1 VSKPAVYLIDSSI
14 YVFRAW
20 FVLPDSITDRQGN
33 PVNAVYG
40 FSDFVYQLLTE
51 TRPHYVGFAFDES
64 LSSSYRN
71 EIYPDY
77 KANRESAPEE
87 LKRQFQYCRTL
98 LRASGLAE
106 FGSDRYEADDLI
118 GTLAHRYREAEH
130 DIHIVT
136 GDKDLAQLISER
148 DTWWDYA
155 RNNRLNSKGIE
166 KKFGVRPQQIADQL
180 AIAGDK
186 VDNIPGI
193 PGIGM
198 ATAAKLLRKF
208 GDIDHLLDNIE
219 KIGTMRVRGAGRLQA
234 LVKEHQDTVRLSRR
248 LTQITLDADTLLPD
262 LRPGEA
268 DLEALQMLFA
278 QLQFSPS
285 RRERWAEL
293 IGLRTKTADWP

>member
-1 VSKPAVYLIDSSI
+1 VSRPPVYLIDSSI

-20 FVLPDSITDRQGN
+20 FVLPDSITDREGN

-40 FSDFVYQLLTE
+40 FSDFVLQLLLQ
-51 TRPHYVGFAFDES
+51 TRPSYIGFAFDES
-64 LSSSYRN
+64 LASSFRN

-87 LKRQFQYCRTL
+87 LRRQFQYCRTL

-106 FGSDRYEADDLI
+106 FGSNRFEADDLI
-118 GTLAHRYREAEH
+118 GTLARQYREKEH

-136 GDKDLAQLISER
+136 GDKDLAQLIGEG

-155 RNNRLNSKGIE
+155 RDNRLNGKGIE
-166 KKFGVRPQQIADQL
+166 KKFGVKPQQIADQL

-198 ATAAKLLRKF
+198 ATAAKLLRRF
-208 GDIDHLLDNIE
+208 GDIDQLLDNIQD
-219 KIGTMRVRGAGRLQA
+219 IGSMKVRGAGRLQA
-234 LVKEHQDTVRLSRR
+234 LVDEHQDTVRLSRR
-248 LTQITLDADTLLPD
+248 LTHIALEADIAFPD
-262 LRPGEA
+262 LRPGEP
-268 DLEALQMLFA
+268 DTEALEGLF
-278 QLQFSPS
+278 QELQFSPS
-285 RRERWAEL
+285 RREQWLRMLE
-293 IGLRTKTADWP
+293 LRTETAE

>member
-1 VSKPAVYLIDSSI
+1 VNKPPVYLIDSSI

-20 FVLPDSITDRQGN
+20 FVLPDSITDQEGN

-40 FSDFVYQLLTE
+40 FSDFVLQLLLE
-51 TRPHYVGFAFDES
+51 SRPHYVGFAFDES
-64 LSSSYRN
+64 LTSSFRN
-71 EIYPDY
+71 EIYPEY

-87 LKRQFQYCRTL
+87 LKRQFQYCRAL

-106 FGSDRYEADDLI
+106 FGSNRFEADDLI
-118 GTLAHRYREAEH
+118 GTLARQYREDEH

-136 GDKDLAQLISER
+136 ADKDLAQLIGER

-166 KKFGVRPQQIADQL
+166 KKFGVKPQQIADQL

-198 ATAAKLLRKF
+198 ATAAKLLRRF
-208 GDIDHLLDNIE
+208 SDIDQLLDNIQN
-219 KIGTMRVRGAGRLQA
+219 IGSMKVRGAGRLQA
-234 LVKEHQDTVRLSRR
+234 LVDEHQDTVRLSRR
-248 LTQITLDADTLLPD
+248 LTHIALDADIAFPD
-262 LRPGEA
+262 LRPGEP
-268 DLEALQMLFA
+268 DVEALEQLFT

-285 RRERWAEL
+285 RREQWSRLA
-293 IGLRTKTADWP
+293 GLRTETAD